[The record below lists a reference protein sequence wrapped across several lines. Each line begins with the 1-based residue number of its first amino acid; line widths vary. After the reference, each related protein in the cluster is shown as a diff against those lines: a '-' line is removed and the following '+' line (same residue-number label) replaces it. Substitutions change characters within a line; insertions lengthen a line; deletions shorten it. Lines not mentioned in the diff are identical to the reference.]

1 MTARDSGARPERSP
15 GGGAGRSR
23 RAQPN
28 CDLYIPG
35 HMVHWIQ
42 ARLAWE
48 HPREWGVLEGVQGQ
62 IITVRFSDRIARYR
76 NHQVE
81 AVLDVAED
89 GSSVLVS
96 TRYGTLNVPSDHG
109 SLWCFCIA
117 DADEPW
123 RACSIAPMGPVSHQ
137 DLVDR
142 LEDRG
147 GFSIPGPLLPS
158 SDDSPKGVDNDA

>member
-1 MTARDSGARPERSP
+1 MTARDIGGRAEHSP
-15 GGGAGRSR
+15 GGEAGRTR

-42 ARLAWE
+42 ARLSWE
-48 HPREWGVLEGVQGQ
+48 HPREWGVLEEVQGQ
-62 IITVRFSDRIARYR
+62 VITVRFSDRMARYR

-81 AVLDVAED
+81 AVLDVAEP
-89 GSSVLVS
+89 GSPVLVS
-96 TRYGTLNVPSDHG
+96 TRYGTLSVPSDHG

-117 DADEPW
+117 DAERPW
-123 RACSIAPMGPVSHQ
+123 RSCSVAPGDPASYQ

-147 GFSIPGPLLPS
+147 GFSIPGALLPL
-158 SDDSPKGVDNDA
+158 SDDRPKGAV